1 MKWSYIVGGGVV
13 VIPIFITFQMSMLAR
28 VKDPDTKRLLANAIQ
43 IEAMAMVTCILGAIH
58 YYLYRKII
66 ATTVCTFIISLVTIL
81 LYFFSYIVI
90 VLIIYC
96 YCANISNSLFTKI
109 TPKCYISS

>member
-81 LYFFSYIVI
+81 LFIPF
-90 VLIIYC
+90 IYC
-96 YCANISNSLFTKI
+96 YRINYLLLILIYFVI
-109 TPKCYISS
+109 VR